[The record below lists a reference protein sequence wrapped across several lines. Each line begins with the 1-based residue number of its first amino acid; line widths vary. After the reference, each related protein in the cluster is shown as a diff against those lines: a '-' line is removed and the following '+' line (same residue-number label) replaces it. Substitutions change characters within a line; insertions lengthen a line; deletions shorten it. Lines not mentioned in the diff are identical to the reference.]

1 MQSSTEILHF
11 EIILLLIVRVM
22 LWSIFVPVVL
32 LSNVELNIFV
42 LDNERNKIIELDQ
55 NSLVQHK
62 NNKEEGLK

>member
-1 MQSSTEILHF
+1 MDYLCTCGA
-11 EIILLLIVRVM
+11 
-22 LWSIFVPVVL
+22 
-32 LSNVELNIFV
+32 NVELNIFV

>member
-1 MQSSTEILHF
+1 MEYLYTCGAT
-11 EIILLLIVRVM
+11 
-22 LWSIFVPVVL
+22 
-32 LSNVELNIFV
+32 VELNIFV